1 MKKLLLS
8 LLFVGT
14 TLVTFAQLPTIGIKG
29 GVNFATLN
37 ASLGG
42 FSANSNTLTTFNAGV
57 FVDFK
62 FGNVSLQPA
71 LNLSGRGGKFNNA
84 SVNDNSDPNVD
95 VTIEEGKGKMNLLY
109 LQLPV
114 NIVYHVPVVVGDIY
128 FGAGPYAAR
137 GLSGKVKIT
146 DPESGQT
153 VSEDV
158 KFSGSDENSLKS
170 MEYGANFLAGIKLKG
185 GLLFNVN
192 YDLGLTNMVPNSDSG
207 KLKNRVFGISV
218 GYAF

>member
-8 LLFVGT
+8 LLLAGT
-14 TLVTFAQLPTIGIKG
+14 SLVTFAQLPTFGIKG

-37 ASLGG
+37 ASISGL
-42 FSANSNTLTTFNAGV
+42 SANSNSLTTFNAGI

-71 LNLSGRGGKFNNA
+71 LNLSGRGGKFNGA
-84 SVNDNSDPNVD
+84 SFTDNSDQNVD
-95 VTIEEGKGKMNLLY
+95 IEIEQGTGKINLLY

-114 NIVYHVPVVVGDIY
+114 NIVYHLPVVVGDIY

-137 GLSGKVKIT
+137 GISGKVKVT
-146 DPESGQT
+146 DPQGGQT

-158 KFSGSDENSLKS
+158 KFGGNDDNSIKS
-170 MEYGANFLAGIKLKG
+170 MEYGANAIAGIKLKG
-185 GLLFNVN
+185 GFLFNVN
-192 YDLGLTNMVPNSDSG
+192 YDLGLTNINPTADSG
-207 KLKNRVFGISV
+207 KLKTRVFGVSV

>member
-8 LLFVGT
+8 LLLAGT
-14 TLVTFAQLPTIGIKG
+14 SFAAFAQLPTFGIKG
-29 GVNFATLN
+29 GANFSSLHISIDGSNIGVN
-37 ASLGG
+37 SG
-42 FSANSNTLTTFNAGV
+42 TLTSFNAGV

-71 LNLSGRGGKFNNA
+71 LNLTGKGGKFSA
-84 SVNDNSDPNVD
+84 TSFSDSESSD
-95 VTIEEGKGKMNLLY
+95 VEEGSGQFNLLY

-137 GLSGKVKIT
+137 GITGKVKGT
-146 DPESGQT
+146 SDGQT

-158 KFSGSDENSLKS
+158 KFGDNGDIKS
-170 MEYGANFLAGIKLKG
+170 MEYGADVIAGIKLKT

-192 YDLGLTNMVPNSDSG
+192 YDLGLSNIALNADGS
-207 KLKNRVFGISV
+207 KLKTRVFGISV